1 MIVGI
6 PTEIKDKEFRVALP
20 PGGVET
26 LVQAGHR
33 VLVQSGAGEG
43 SGFSDEEYLAR
54 GATVVVGAAEVWG
67 DSDMIVKVKEPIPA
81 EFPYLRE
88 NLLLFTY
95 LHLAACEELTYQ
107 LLEKKVTGVAY
118 ETVALDNGH
127 LPLLIPMS
135 EVAGRMAVQVG
146 AHYLEKMN
154 GGRGAL
160 LGGVPG
166 VRPSEVVI
174 IGGGTAGANAAQM
187 ALGMGALVTIID
199 RDLERLRYLSETL
212 HGNLITLAS
221 NPYNISRSVMHADL
235 VIGTVLIPGARA
247 PRLVTREMIASM
259 KTGAVIVDV
268 AIDQGGCMETS
279 RPTSHSDPTFL
290 VDGVVHYAVTNIP
303 GAVPRTSTYAL
314 SNATL
319 PYAVLL
325 ANRGFEG
332 AVSASRPLA
341 RGVNTYQGHV
351 TYQAV
356 AECFN
361 LPFHPLDL
369 SAR

>member
-26 LVQAGHR
+26 LVQSGHR

-43 SGFSDEEYLAR
+43 SGFSDEEYVAR
-54 GATVVVGAAEVWG
+54 GATIVDQASDIWA
-67 DSDMIVKVKEPIPA
+67 DCDMIIKVKEPIPD
-81 EFPYLRE
+81 EFPFLRE

-95 LHLAACEELTYQ
+95 LHLAACEDLTHQ
-107 LLEKKVTGVAY
+107 LLDKKVTSVAY

-154 GGRGAL
+154 DGRGTL

-174 IGGGTAGANAAQM
+174 IGGGTAGTNAAQM
-187 ALGMGALVTIID
+187 ALGMGAQVTIID

-221 NPYNISRSVMHADL
+221 NPYNIARSVRYADL

-247 PRLVTREMIASM
+247 PRLVTREMIATM
-259 KTGAVIVDV
+259 NPGAVVVDV
-268 AIDQGGCMETS
+268 AIDQGGMC
-279 RPTSHSDPTFL
+279 
-290 VDGVVHYAVTNIP
+290 GNQP
-303 GAVPRTSTYAL
+303 GD
-314 SNATL
+314 
-319 PYAVLL
+319 L
-325 ANRGFEG
+325 A
-332 AVSASRPLA
+332 
-341 RGVNTYQGHV
+341 
-351 TYQAV
+351 
-356 AECFN
+356 
-361 LPFHPLDL
+361 
-369 SAR
+369 